1 MACSCRL
8 HELTSVAFLCCKSAA
23 MPHGAAPSD
32 TDGGLWQVR
41 RLGLRRETEAAVRAA
56 ELPKTPGDSS
66 SRLSDESLEAYQL
79 QEENYIDCNWAK
91 LRIPYSSSYLHV

>member
-8 HELTSVAFLCCKSAA
+8 HELTSVAFLCCNSAA
-23 MPHGAAPSD
+23 MPHGASPSD

-56 ELPKTPGDSS
+56 ELPKTPGNSS
-66 SRLSDESLEAYQL
+66 SGRECRMNHSD
-79 QEENYIDCNWAK
+79 
-91 LRIPYSSSYLHV
+91 RINCSKRTTSTAAGRN